1 MTYRLK
7 VQERVADGIRR
18 IAVEQIEM
26 ATGKL
31 AAKENTPAL
40 IHDARRCL
48 KRLRALLRLI
58 RPALDED
65 TYRQEAERL
74 SDIGKLLAEAR
85 DAHVMRQ
92 VLIKLE
98 NRPDGLP
105 KGVAASMQKLLVAA
119 PAARGSRKDDGRRQ
133 ALLRLRQTKKLFT
146 GNAMQAV
153 AFEDLVEGLEHA
165 YDRARKR
172 FRKAYRK
179 PTDERFHAWRKTV
192 QLHWRHMLLL
202 SRGWPEAFSARA
214 SEAKELS
221 RLLGEDHD
229 YAMLLALA
237 ESRGAEVLAPAD
249 LAKLTALC
257 RTCQTELRAQAKPR
271 GARLFAET
279 PGNLT
284 ARIVRYWNSA
294 EHLAGLAPPA
304 GIVPDGV
311 SGGAARRTGRHAQ
324 GARQVL
330 RKSLASVRHRAR

>member
-7 VQERVADGIRR
+7 VQERVAEGIRR

-26 ATGKL
+26 AAGKL

-65 TYRQEAERL
+65 TYDQEAERL
-74 SDIGKLLAEAR
+74 SGTGKLLAEAR

-92 VLIKLE
+92 TLIKLE
-98 NRPDGLP
+98 SRPDGLS
-105 KGVAASMQKLLVAA
+105 KGVGASMQKLLVVEPA
-119 PAARGSRKDDGRRQ
+119 PRGRRKGDGRQQ
-133 ALLRLRQTKKLFT
+133 ALVRLRQTKKLFT
-146 GNAMQAV
+146 GKAMQAIE
-153 AFEDLVEGLEHA
+153 FEHLVEGLERA
-165 YDRARKR
+165 YDLARKR

-179 PTDERFHAWRKTV
+179 PSDEAFHALRKTV

-237 ESRGAEVLAPAD
+237 QGRGAEVLPPDD
-249 LAKLTALC
+249 LAKLVALC
-257 RTCQTELRAQAKPR
+257 RACQTELRAQAKPR

-279 PGNLT
+279 PDNLT
-284 ARIVRYWNSA
+284 ARIMRYWDSA
-294 EHLAGLAPPA
+294 EHLATLVPPA
-304 GIVPDGV
+304 KASNGPELAAPRK
-311 SGGAARRTGRHAQ
+311 GAHAQ
-324 GARQVL
+324 AAPQVL
-330 RKSLASVRHRAR
+330 RKSLVSVRHRARRA